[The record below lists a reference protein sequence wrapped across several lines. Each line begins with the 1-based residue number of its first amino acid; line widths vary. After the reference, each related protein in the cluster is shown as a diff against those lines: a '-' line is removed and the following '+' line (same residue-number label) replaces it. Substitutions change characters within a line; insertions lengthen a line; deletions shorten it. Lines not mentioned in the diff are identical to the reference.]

1 MANVALALFSMAIAA
16 KYGELMRKE
25 ASSIKDAITVEQSLD
40 VLGKAVEE
48 VLAEIEKRQ
57 SLYEGKPQGEA

>member
-1 MANVALALFSMAIAA
+1 MANTALALFSMAIAA

-25 ASSIKDAITVEQSLD
+25 TSSIKDAITVEQSMD

-48 VLAEIEKRQ
+48 VLSEIEKRQ
-57 SLYEGKPQGEA
+57 SLFEVKPQGEA